1 MMRKCLVTLGGVY
14 LIYIIIVI
22 LTSAMSE
29 HIAFRVC
36 LNGCDLSD
44 EKNVIS
50 YGDSRDGPWII
61 IKNEELLYE
70 CVTKKGRIKNLTK
83 NDIDSAPEPINRQIS
98 LGVEGVVREVKAGH
112 YLYIVRQPNQFLI
125 WSISL

>member
-1 MMRKCLVTLGGVY
+1 MILSGVY
-14 LIYIIIVI
+14 LIYIVIVM
-22 LTSAMSE
+22 LAVGMSD

-36 LNGCDLSD
+36 LNGCELLN

-61 IKNEELLYE
+61 IKNEELLYK
-70 CVTKKGRIKNLTK
+70 CITKEGRIKNFEK
-83 NDIDSAPEPINRQIS
+83 NDIDSAPEQIKKQIA

-112 YLYIVRQPNQFLI
+112 YLYIVRQSNQFII
-125 WSISL
+125 WSVSL